1 MRPIWSVVL
10 VCIALGA
17 SAAVRADADAGKT
30 TYAAR
35 GCIGCHGAGGVSSVA
50 ANPSLKGR
58 DAAFIRQ
65 SLTDFRSGARKNPIM
80 NAMAA
85 GLSDAEI
92 RNLADYIASL
102 K

>member
-1 MRPIWSVVL
+1 MRPIWSVVC

-17 SAAVRADADAGKT
+17 SAAARADAEAGKT

-35 GCIGCHGAGGVSSVA
+35 GCIGCHGAGGVSNVE

-65 SLTDFRSGARKNPIM
+65 SLTEFRSGARKNPIM

-92 RNLADYIASL
+92 RNLGDYIASL